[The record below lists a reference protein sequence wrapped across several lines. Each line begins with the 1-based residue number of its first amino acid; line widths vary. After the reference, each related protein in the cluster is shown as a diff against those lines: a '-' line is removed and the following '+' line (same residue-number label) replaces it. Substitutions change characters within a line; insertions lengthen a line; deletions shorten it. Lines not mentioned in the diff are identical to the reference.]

1 MCVTRPLEV
10 GKMKPRLT
18 KNTPASILIVA
29 DYLK

>member
-10 GKMKPRLT
+10 GKMKFPLT

-29 DYLK
+29 NCLK